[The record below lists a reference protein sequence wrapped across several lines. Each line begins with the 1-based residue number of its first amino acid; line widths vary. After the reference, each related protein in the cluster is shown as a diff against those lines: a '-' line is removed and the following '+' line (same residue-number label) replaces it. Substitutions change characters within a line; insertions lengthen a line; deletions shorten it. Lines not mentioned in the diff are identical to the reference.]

1 MKATEQNFLA
11 VQFIMTCKATL
22 DRVLT
27 DSSNFSWTILSEGKG
42 VMTLTLL
49 RSIDKA
55 RPQHQELSPCPT
67 QVCGPANDVTLEGQE
82 AGPAT

>member
-1 MKATEQNFLA
+1 
-11 VQFIMTCKATL
+11 
-22 DRVLT
+22 
-27 DSSNFSWTILSEGKG
+27 
-42 VMTLTLL
+42 MTLTLL

-67 QVCGPANDVTLEGQE
+67 QVCGPANDVTLERQE